1 MENPKTRVMEFNY
14 VEVVQHQFPKKKNK
28 GLVINQYQE
37 PRGGVI
43 LVVWEGSKR

>member
-14 VEVVQHQFPKKKNK
+14 VEVAQHQFPKKNK
-28 GLVINQYQE
+28 GLVLNQYQE